1 MLEQTAAKWDLDK
14 DLLKGSEQYGDVNDD
29 SNINIQDVILSVNIV
44 LGNLEFIEAAD
55 VNIDATVDVL
65 DIILIVNMILQ

>member
-1 MLEQTAAKWDLDK
+1 M
-14 DLLKGSEQYGDVNDD
+14 NDD

-55 VNIDATVDVL
+55 VNMDSTVDVL